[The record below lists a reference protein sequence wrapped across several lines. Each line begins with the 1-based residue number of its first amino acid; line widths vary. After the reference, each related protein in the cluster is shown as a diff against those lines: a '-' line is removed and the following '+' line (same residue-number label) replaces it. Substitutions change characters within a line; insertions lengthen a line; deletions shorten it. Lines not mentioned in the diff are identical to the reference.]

1 MLDTKMQY
9 FNSLPKVQ
17 YTNTNGVSTIYTNL
31 LARAS
36 IIPNLLN
43 NTLNFYDY
51 DIQDGDTPEI
61 VAYKYYGDSYRYWVV
76 LYVNQI
82 NDAQW
87 DWPLDDRN
95 FREYMNEKYPGNTAD
110 YVHHYEKVVVQT
122 NRTTGTDYDIK
133 TTTNK
138 FWISEDEYLANEI
151 SFLLGVGTSDTYI
164 LSTGTVDIKR
174 ELRIVTNYTYELEL
188 NESKRSIKLLN
199 KSFIDQFEKDFMDLM
214 K

>member
-1 MLDTKMQY
+1 MQY

-76 LYVNQI
+76 LYVNQM

-95 FREYMNEKYPGNTAD
+95 FREYMTKKYPGSTAD
-110 YVHHYEKVVVQT
+110 SVHHYEKIITQT

-133 TTTNK
+133 TTTNT
-138 FWISEDEYLANEI
+138 FWITQEDYATNRLRYLIDGATVN
-151 SFLLGVGTSDTYI
+151 TYV
-164 LSTGTVDIKR
+164 LSTGSVDVTKEFR
-174 ELRIVTNYTYELEL
+174 PVTNYTYELEL
-188 NESKRSIKLLN
+188 NETKRSIKLLN

>member
-76 LYVNQI
+76 LYVNQM

-87 DWPLDDRN
+87 DWPLEDRN
-95 FREYMNEKYPGNTAD
+95 FREYMSEKYTGNTAED
-110 YVHHYEKVVVQT
+110 VHHFEKTITQT
-122 NRTTGTDYDIK
+122 NRTSGTDYDIK
-133 TTTNK
+133 TTTNS
-138 FWISEDEYLANEI
+138 FSITEEEYTELQNAGGIETN
-151 SFLLGVGTSDTYI
+151 TYV
-164 LSTGTVDIKR
+164 LPTGSVDITI
-174 ELRIVTNYTYELEL
+174 ESRIVTNYTYELEL
-188 NESKRSIKLLN
+188 NEAKRSIKLLN
-199 KSFIDQFEKDFMDLM
+199 KAFIDQFEKDFMDLM

>member
-1 MLDTKMQY
+1 MKY
-9 FNSLPKVQ
+9 FNSLPKVR
-17 YTNTNGVSTIYTNL
+17 YTNDSNVSTIYTNL

-36 IIPNLLN
+36 VIPSMLN
-43 NTLNFYDY
+43 NALNFYDY

-61 VAYKYYGDSYRYWVV
+61 VAYKYYGDTYRYWVV
-76 LYVNQI
+76 LYINQM
-82 NDAQW
+82 NDPHW

-95 FREYMNEKYPGNTAD
+95 FQEYITKKYPGNTAD
-110 YVHHYEKVVVQT
+110 YVHNYEKIVTQT

-138 FWISEDEYLANEI
+138 FWISEDEYLANET
-151 SFLLGVGTSDTYI
+151 SFLLGIGTSDTYI

-174 ELRIVTNYTYELEL
+174 ELKRVTNYDYELEL

-199 KSFIDQFEKDFMDLM
+199 KSFIDQFEKEFTELM

>member
-1 MLDTKMQY
+1 MQY

-76 LYVNQI
+76 LYVNQM
-82 NDAQW
+82 NDPQW
-87 DWPLDDRN
+87 DWPLDTNN
-95 FREYMNEKYPGNTAD
+95 FQNYIVKKYNTIQQAKD
-110 YVHHYEKVVVQT
+110 ELHHFEKVVTKT
-122 NRTTGTDYDIK
+122 NRTSGTDSDI
-133 TTTNK
+133 TTTVDTT
-138 FWISEDEYLANEI
+138 IIRLGDIVLDEGPPFGQVTTYT
-151 SFLLGVGTSDTYI
+151 FGTE
-164 LSTGTVDIKR
+164 TVDVIIN
-174 ELRIVTNYTYELEL
+174 LRTVSNYTYELEL
-188 NESKRSIKLLN
+188 NETKRSIKLLN